1 MSRIPRGCL
10 KALYPESCHTA
21 PFDVAQNG
29 TTESIDPRLRFEH
42 STGGLQVRN
51 YLQEVLPTTI
61 FSIYS
66 GTASGTYRSPLF
78 FCGAFSVGV
87 LIFRVASEKWITP
100 RLEMHAS
107 LGELVHILSRLSR
120 TRHAGLF
127 RSAI

>member
-51 YLQEVLPTTI
+51 YHKKYYPPQSSASTAEPLAGRTEVRY
-61 FSIYS
+61 FF
-66 GTASGTYRSPLF
+66 AALF
-78 FCGAFSVGV
+78 LSV
-87 LIFRVASEKWITP
+87 F
-100 RLEMHAS
+100 
-107 LGELVHILSRLSR
+107 
-120 TRHAGLF
+120 
-127 RSAI
+127 